1 MFAGVFQSAIRY
13 SKRTLI
19 SSPPAIFR
27 AYSGSA
33 YTIPLPEGHRF
44 PMYKYASVREVVARE
59 LQLEVLEPPRPTWH
73 QVERVHD
80 AAYLRKLNF
89 GTLEP
94 KELRLLGLP
103 WSPNL
108 VERALRASGATLSA
122 TRDALRTG
130 LGINLAGG
138 THHAYPDH
146 GEGFCTLNDVAIT
159 IKDLLET
166 QPIERILVLDL
177 DVHQGNGTAHIFAA
191 EPRVFT
197 LSVHGERN
205 YPFHKER
212 SSLDIGLNDWVTD
225 GDYLEIMAQQVL
237 PALEAFKPQ
246 LVFYLAGVDV
256 LAKDRFGRFSL
267 SLQGTKTRDT
277 NVFSWCKQHRV
288 PVVSLMSGGYNRDP
302 FVTVEAHANTV
313 RAALEVFE

>member
-1 MFAGVFQSAIRY
+1 
-13 SKRTLI
+13 
-19 SSPPAIFR
+19 
-27 AYSGSA
+27 
-33 YTIPLPEGHRF
+33 
-44 PMYKYASVREVVARE
+44 MYKYASVRETLAA
-59 LQLEVLEPPRPTWH
+59 QLEVLDPPRPSWE
-73 QVERVHD
+73 QVERVHG
-80 AAYLRKLNF
+80 AAYLKKLNF

-108 VERALRASGATLSA
+108 VERALRATGGTLA
-122 TRDALRTG
+122 AANDALETG

-159 IKDLLET
+159 IRDLFET
-166 QPIERILVLDL
+166 RDLQRILVLDL
-177 DVHQGNGTAHIFAA
+177 DVHQGNGTAHIF
-191 EPRVFT
+191 ESDPRVFT

-212 SSLDIGLNDWVTD
+212 SSLDVGLDDWITD
-225 GDYLEIMAQQVL
+225 HDYFAVLESRVF

-256 LAKDRFGRFSL
+256 LSKDRFGRFSL
-267 SLQGTKTRDT
+267 SLQGAKARDAS
-277 NVFSWCKQHRV
+277 VFSWCKNAGV

-302 FVTVEAHANTV
+302 KATVEAHANTV
-313 RAALEVFE
+313 RAALEVFGS

>member
-1 MFAGVFQSAIRY
+1 
-13 SKRTLI
+13 
-19 SSPPAIFR
+19 
-27 AYSGSA
+27 
-33 YTIPLPEGHRF
+33 
-44 PMYKYASVREVVARE
+44 MYKYASVREIVANN
-59 LQLEVLEPPRPTWH
+59 LKLEVLDPPRPSWE
-73 QVERVHD
+73 QVERVHE

-108 VERALRASGATLSA
+108 VERALRATGGTLSA
-122 TRDALRTG
+122 AYDALEIG

-159 IKDLLET
+159 IRDLFKTRGL
-166 QPIERILVLDL
+166 QRILVLDL
-177 DVHQGNGTAHIFAA
+177 DVHQGNGTASIF
-191 EPRVFT
+191 ESDPRVFT

-212 SSLDIGLNDWVTD
+212 SSLDIGLGDWITD
-225 GDYLEIMAQQVL
+225 HDYFAVLESRVF
-237 PALEAFKPQ
+237 PALEVFKPE

-267 SLQGTKTRDT
+267 SLEGAKARDAS
-277 NVFSWCKQHRV
+277 VFSWCKNAGV
-288 PVVSLMSGGYNRDP
+288 PVVSLMSGGYNREP
-302 FVTVEAHANTV
+302 RVTVEAHANTV
-313 RAALEVFE
+313 RAALEIFG

>member
-1 MFAGVFQSAIRY
+1 MSKYAGV
-13 SKRTLI
+13 
-19 SSPPAIFR
+19 
-27 AYSGSA
+27 
-33 YTIPLPEGHRF
+33 
-44 PMYKYASVREVVARE
+44 REIVAKDFK
-59 LQLEVLEPPRPTWH
+59 LEILDPPRASWV
-73 QVERVHD
+73 QVERVHG
-80 AAYLRKLNF
+80 AAYLKKLNF

-108 VERALRASGATLSA
+108 VERALRAVGGTLQASQ
-122 TRDALRTG
+122 DAFTTG

-159 IKDLLET
+159 ILDLFET
-166 QPIERILVLDL
+166 TKLERILVLDL
-177 DVHQGNGTAHIFAA
+177 DVHQGNGTASIFAN

-212 SSLDIGLNDWVTD
+212 SSLDIGLLDWVTD
-225 GDYLEIMAQQVL
+225 EDYFFVLESQVF
-237 PALEAFKPQ
+237 PALEVFKPE

-256 LAKDRFGRFSL
+256 LSQDRFGRFSL
-267 SLQGTKTRDT
+267 SLQGAKTRDSR
-277 NVFSWCKQHRV
+277 VFSWCKTRSV

-302 FVTVEAHANTV
+302 LVTIQAHANTV
-313 RAALEVFE
+313 KAALEIFLG

>member
-1 MFAGVFQSAIRY
+1 
-13 SKRTLI
+13 
-19 SSPPAIFR
+19 
-27 AYSGSA
+27 
-33 YTIPLPEGHRF
+33 
-44 PMYKYASVREVVARE
+44 MYKYAGVRALLEH
-59 LQLEVLEPPRPTWH
+59 QLEVLDPPRPTWE
-73 QVERVHD
+73 QVERVHG

-108 VERALRASGATLSA
+108 VERALRATGGTLMA
-122 TRDALRTG
+122 ANDALETG

-159 IKDLLET
+159 IRDLFET
-166 QPIERILVLDL
+166 QALSRIFVLDL
-177 DVHQGNGTAHIFAA
+177 DVHQGNGTAHIF
-191 EPRVFT
+191 EFDPRVFT

-212 SSLDIGLNDWVTD
+212 SSLDVGLDDWITD
-225 GDYLEIMAQQVL
+225 EDYFGVLETQVF
-237 PALEAFKPQ
+237 PALEAFKPE

-256 LAKDRFGRFSL
+256 LSKDRFGRFSL
-267 SLQGTKTRDT
+267 SLQGAKARDAS
-277 NVFSWCKQHRV
+277 VFLWCKKAGV
-288 PVVSLMSGGYNRDP
+288 PVVSLMSGGYNREP
-302 FVTVEAHANTV
+302 GVTIQAHANTV
-313 RAALEVFE
+313 RAALEVFG